1 MLRGMTLLLAIALA
15 AAQAYPQARKDATT
29 DDYFGKKVADPYRW
43 MEQLDAPEVQSWVD
57 AENALTAKELAK
69 APERE
74 QLRRRLTELW
84 NYERTD
90 VPRRESGHLFF
101 RRNSGLQKQS
111 VLYREIPGQERVAVL
126 DPNVLFPDGS
136 TAVSQYSVSPDA
148 KWLAYTTA
156 AGGSDLE
163 DIHLRDLRSGQ

>member
-1 MLRGMTLLLAIALA
+1 MFAPMTLLVAIALA
-15 AAQAYPQARKDATT
+15 AAQAYPQARKDATI
-29 DDYFGKKVADPYRW
+29 DDYFGKEGADPYRW
-43 MEQLDAPEVQSWVD
+43 MEQLDSPEVQAWVD

-90 VPRRESGHLFF
+90 VPRREAGHLFF

-111 VLYREIPGQERVAVL
+111 VVFREIPGQERMA
-126 DPNVLFPDGS
+126 
-136 TAVSQYSVSPDA
+136 
-148 KWLAYTTA
+148 
-156 AGGSDLE
+156 
-163 DIHLRDLRSGQ
+163 